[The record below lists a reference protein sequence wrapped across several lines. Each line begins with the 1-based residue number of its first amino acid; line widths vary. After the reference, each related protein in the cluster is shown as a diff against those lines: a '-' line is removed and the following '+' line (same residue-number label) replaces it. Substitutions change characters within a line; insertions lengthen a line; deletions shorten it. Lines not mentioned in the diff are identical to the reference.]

1 MFCLPMKSVKIETH
15 FLILK
20 IWWFSMHERT
30 QLSLRYEKCSRE
42 RFPFSTNCPHT
53 SSDQMSLRQNLNLQN
68 LTLSPSQDCYVWKM
82 GTSEHRFEKMKKN
95 LKNSAGFVKG
105 PRSSGTVILSVNW
118 TFPRKDQ
125 KKNSRKKSLYL
136 KCFYMQALN
145 TAQSKKVHLFLF
157 ATDFLTTDIENHDA
171 SGSDKNPLFSCSS
184 WS

>member
-1 MFCLPMKSVKIETH
+1 MRGPNCLSGMKNVPEKGFH
-15 FLILK
+15 FLQTAPTPPRIRWASDK
-20 IWWFSMHERT
+20 
-30 QLSLRYEKCSRE
+30 SR
-42 RFPFSTNCPHT
+42 
-53 SSDQMSLRQNLNLQN
+53 DLNLQN

-125 KKNSRKKSLYL
+125 EKNSHKKSLHLKYL
-136 KCFYMQALN
+136 LALN
-145 TAQSKKVHLFLF
+145 TAHLLLF